1 MDLSDLD
8 SILTVLLLLADS
20 HPQQSSHVIGH
31 GEQHLPVVVYNIKV
45 DRMLKN
51 IDHFLFFFNLQ
62 CKHYRIQ
69 LPPIFKKVW
78 WGGGSLQRI
87 FSMSANLT
95 RMKQYDLKKLTFS
108 YVKCYKFIYRKGKLS
123 EV

>member
-51 IDHFLFFFNLQ
+51 INHFLFFLTCSVNIIEYNSLPSL
-62 CKHYRIQ
+62 KRYGGEGGLYRGYFQ
-69 LPPIFKKVW
+69 
-78 WGGGSLQRI
+78 
-87 FSMSANLT
+87 
-95 RMKQYDLKKLTFS
+95 
-108 YVKCYKFIYRKGKLS
+108 
-123 EV
+123 